1 MNLVI
6 VESPAKAKTIN
17 KYLGDNY
24 TVLASYGHIRDL
36 PSKNGSVDP
45 ENKFQMEWEIDSF
58 SKKYLKEITD
68 VAKDSDKIILATD
81 PDREGEA
88 IAWHVKEFLDEK
100 KILKDKKIERVVFNE
115 ITKKAVINGIEN
127 PRSLEGQL
135 VDAYMARRALDYLVG
150 FNISPILWTK
160 LPGSKSAGR
169 VQSVA
174 LRLLTEREHEIEVF
188 NPEEFWT
195 INVNFIT
202 SSKNILTSSISEL
215 NGEKIEKFSFR
226 NKEDVNNAIS
236 KIKEKKYSIKD
247 ITSKIYTRN
256 PSGPFTTST
265 LQQSASSKL
274 GFGASRT
281 MQIAQRLYQ
290 GIEIDGDTKGLITYM
305 RTDGTNISKEAI
317 PLFRKYIEENYGD
330 DYLPEQAN
338 NYSGKKAKNA
348 QEAHEAIRP
357 TEIKN
362 SPESIKK
369 YLSTDQYKLYDLIWS
384 RALSSQMQPAKFD
397 RKTILITSED
407 GKNILKSS
415 GSTVKFD
422 GFLKLQKIDENDDE
436 KILPEVSKGPIEIK
450 EFNDEQHFT
459 QPPPR
464 FSEASL
470 VKKLEE
476 LGIGRPSTYASI
488 ISVISNRGYADI
500 VNKRF
505 FPTDRGKLLS
515 AFLEKLFSRY
525 VDYDFTAKLEDQL
538 DDITSGKENWI
549 KVLDQFWIDFNKNV
563 LNVKEKRT
571 REVLDLLNDSLG
583 KLIFDTDE
591 NGKIDRKCKL
601 CQTGEL
607 SLKNSFRGGAFI
619 GCSGYPECKFTRPLS
634 KIKASQQVNLAEPKL
649 IGKNDIGKDIYLK
662 NGRFGPYLQYELS
675 DEEIEN
681 IKKPKTKTKKKK
693 KEESNFK
700 NVSIPKG
707 LDIENVD
714 LDKAKYL
721 CSLPKIIG
729 KHPDLDKDITINVGR
744 FGPYLKCDNKSARL
758 ESIDE
763 LFNIGLNRAI
773 TLISEAKPGRIS
785 SSIIKDLG
793 EHPEDKKPVRIMKG
807 QYGPYIKYKS
817 LNATIPE
824 EKDPAELTMEE
835 ALILIEKRKEY
846 DRSKKRKKKMKLLI
860 FIILILNLCLSTSFS
875 AEKKDCS
882 KFKKFSKNHIACK
895 ASNLKAGTKN
905 TAGKIKNKTGNILKV
920 TTGIFKKN

>member
-17 KYLGDNY
+17 KYLGDEY

-45 ENKFQMEWEIDSF
+45 KDQFKMIWEVDSF

-68 VAKDSDKIILATD
+68 AAKKSEKIILATD

-88 IAWHVKEFLDEK
+88 IAWHVKEYLDEK
-100 KILKDKKIERVVFNE
+100 KLLKDKKIERVVFNE
-115 ITKKAVINGIEN
+115 ITKKAVTNGIDN
-127 PRSLEGQL
+127 PRNIESNL

-174 LRLLTEREHEIEVF
+174 LRLLTEREHEIEQF
-188 NPEEFWT
+188 KPEEYWT
-195 INVNFIT
+195 LNVKFKTLKGDILNSNIVMLNE
-202 SSKNILTSSISEL
+202 SKVDR
-215 NGEKIEKFSFR
+215 FFFR
-226 NKEDVNNAIS
+226 NKDDINNAIENVKKLKF
-236 KIKEKKYSIKD
+236 KISD
-247 ITSKIYTRN
+247 ISSKIYTRN

-265 LQQSASSKL
+265 LQQTASSKL

-290 GIEIDGDTKGLITYM
+290 GIDIEGDTVGLITYM
-305 RTDGTNISKEAI
+305 RTDGTNISKDSVSS
-317 PLFRKYIEENYGD
+317 FRSFIESSYGNN
-330 DYLPEQAN
+330 YLPSEPN

-357 TEIKN
+357 TDI
-362 SPESIKK
+362 SRTPESMKK
-369 YLSTDQYKLYDLIWS
+369 FLSTDQTKLYNLIWS
-384 RALSSQMQPAKFD
+384 RALSSQMETAKFD
-397 RKTILITSED
+397 RKTITIVSDDNLNQF
-407 GKNILKSS
+407 KCS
-415 GSTVKFD
+415 GSTIKFD
-422 GFLKLQKIDENDDE
+422 GFLKLTRIDVEDE
-436 KILPEVSKGPIEIK
+436 KILPDVNKEEVITE
-450 EFNDEQHFT
+450 EFIDEQHYT

-464 FSEASL
+464 YSEASL

-488 ISVISNRGYADI
+488 ISVISNRGYADV

-515 AFLEKLFSRY
+515 AFLEKLFGKY
-525 VDYDFTAKLEDQL
+525 VDYGFTAGLEEQL
-538 DDITSGKENWI
+538 DDITSGKEEWI
-549 KVLDQFWIDFNKNV
+549 KVLDNFWKDFNSNV
-563 LNVKEKRT
+563 SNVKEKRT
-571 REVLDLLNDSLG
+571 REVLDLLNESLG
-583 KLIFDTDE
+583 ELIFETDKY
-591 NGKIDRKCKL
+591 GKINRKCIL
-601 CQTGEL
+601 CSSGEL

-619 GCSGYPECKFTRPLS
+619 GCSNYPDCKFTRPLS
-634 KIKASQQVNLAEPKL
+634 KSKANNQLTLAEPKL
-649 IGKNDIGKDIYLK
+649 IGVNNSGKDIYLK
-662 NGRFGPYLQYELS
+662 NGRFGPYLQYEIN
-675 DEEIEN
+675 EEDLQ
-681 IKKPKTKTKKKK
+681 IKKRNKK
-693 KEESNFK
+693 KENENLK

-707 LDIENVD
+707 LEIDQLN

-729 KHPDLDKDITINVGR
+729 QHPDNGKDITINTGR

-758 ESIDE
+758 ENVED
-763 LFNIGLNRAI
+763 LFTIGLNRAI
-773 TLISEAKPGRIS
+773 ILIAEAKPGRIS
-785 SSIIKDLG
+785 SSLIKDLG
-793 EHPEDKKPVRIMKG
+793 EHPEDKKPVRVMKG

-824 EKDPAELTMEE
+824 EKDPIELTMEE

-846 DRSKKRKKKMKLLI
+846 DKNKKK
-860 FIILILNLCLSTSFS
+860 
-875 AEKKDCS
+875 KK
-882 KFKKFSKNHIACK
+882 K
-895 ASNLKAGTKN
+895 
-905 TAGKIKNKTGNILKV
+905 
-920 TTGIFKKN
+920 

>member
-17 KYLGDNY
+17 KYLGKDY

-45 ENKFQMEWEIDSF
+45 ENKFKMIWEVDSF

-215 NGEKIEKFSFR
+215 NGEKIEKFSFK
-226 NKEDVNNAIS
+226 NKEDINNAIS

-415 GSTVKFD
+415 GSTIKFD

-571 REVLDLLNDSLG
+571 REVLDLLNESLG

-846 DRSKKRKKKMKLLI
+846 DRSKKK
-860 FIILILNLCLSTSFS
+860 
-875 AEKKDCS
+875 
-882 KFKKFSKNHIACK
+882 
-895 ASNLKAGTKN
+895 
-905 TAGKIKNKTGNILKV
+905 KNK
-920 TTGIFKKN
+920 

>member
-17 KYLGDNY
+17 KYLGKDY

-45 ENKFQMEWEIDSF
+45 ENKFKMIWEVDSF

-226 NKEDVNNAIS
+226 NKEDINNAIS

-693 KEESNFK
+693 KEVSNFK

-846 DRSKKRKKKMKLLI
+846 DRSKKK
-860 FIILILNLCLSTSFS
+860 
-875 AEKKDCS
+875 
-882 KFKKFSKNHIACK
+882 
-895 ASNLKAGTKN
+895 
-905 TAGKIKNKTGNILKV
+905 KNK
-920 TTGIFKKN
+920 